1 MADGVRVTLNRAG
14 VRRLLTSAQVAAAL
28 GQVADRIADRV
39 RSAGIRVEH
48 EPGDIPLPVDVHVHT
63 DGGRARALVVLAHPA
78 GAAVEAK
85 HRLLLRSIDASA

>member
-1 MADGVRVTLNRAG
+1 
-14 VRRLLTSAQVAAAL
+14 
-28 GQVADRIADRV
+28 
-39 RSAGIRVEH
+39 
-48 EPGDIPLPVDVHVHT
+48 VHVDT